1 MTYGPKDPKFPYIKF
16 RNHVMNT
23 SKIRFFVQFIA
34 LLSSVAFVVVVEA
47 QPVISNVYPNG
58 TNLFQPSST
67 LSFTA
72 SSPAGVTNVTVQLTV
87 TSLYKGT
94 SFINSLTAASGLTI
108 TGPSTAL
115 NVSAVLTSNTLYSA
129 AIHIQ
134 DANGSVSNLTVS
146 FNTITPAFT
155 WEAEDWDFTS
165 NSVPNLY
172 IDNPQTNAYAGLATT
187 V

>member
-58 TNLFQPSST
+58 TNVFQPSST

-72 SSPAGVTNVTVQLTV
+72 SSAAGVTNVTVALTV
-87 TSLYKGT
+87 TSLYKGS
-94 SFINSLTAASGLTI
+94 SFLRNLTASSGLTI
-108 TGPSTAL
+108 TGPSTSL
-115 NVSAVLTSNTLYSA
+115 NVSAALTSNKLYSA
-129 AIHIQ
+129 TIQ
-134 DANGSVSNLTVS
+134 IRDANGLVANQTVT
-146 FNTITPAFT
+146 FDTI
-155 WEAEDWDFTS
+155 
-165 NSVPNLY
+165 
-172 IDNPQTNAYAGLATT
+172 
-187 V
+187 